1 MRASLSK
8 TASNN
13 RLPKRRNFIIG
24 RLERV
29 AGSVT
34 IPHRPRGSNRRHNE
48 SSVRDSQEVIT
59 RQREIFMSRME
70 KLDEQRGDSD
80 DEDYDSEDY
89 DSDDDDYVDYDD

>member
-1 MRASLSK
+1 
-8 TASNN
+8 
-13 RLPKRRNFIIG
+13 
-24 RLERV
+24 
-29 AGSVT
+29 
-34 IPHRPRGSNRRHNE
+34 
-48 SSVRDSQEVIT
+48 VRDSQEVIT